1 MKKQKNVLS
10 YINSEDFILDN
21 FLVRTGEDTC
31 EWITFRRSRGAT
43 PEWINGT
50 LCGVTSGVR
59 HSGTFQE
66 FAYHAY
72 KELTRTFEDNN
83 ADPDFPYIK
92 SSIISLLEGSVI
104 VRTHGVN

>member
-1 MKKQKNVLS
+1 MKKQNNVLL
-10 YINSEDFILDN
+10 YINSESFVLDN

-31 EWITFRRSRGAT
+31 EWITFRRERGSM
-43 PEWINGT
+43 PEWVNGT

-59 HSGTFQE
+59 HSGTFRE

-72 KELTRTFEDNN
+72 KELTRNFVDNT

-104 VRTHGVN
+104 VK